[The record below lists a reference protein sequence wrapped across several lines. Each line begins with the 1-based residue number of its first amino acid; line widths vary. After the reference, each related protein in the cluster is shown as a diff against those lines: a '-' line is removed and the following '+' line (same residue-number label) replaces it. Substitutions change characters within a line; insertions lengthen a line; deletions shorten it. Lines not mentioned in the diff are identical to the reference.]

1 MSVGFK
7 MKNTSKASEIK
18 KNMGSSVVSLAASE
32 EAIILNSTWTNMSI
46 NYVATLYQH
55 FMNLY

>member
-1 MSVGFK
+1 
-7 MKNTSKASEIK
+7 
-18 KNMGSSVVSLAASE
+18 MGTSVVSLAASE